1 MSELPTGW
9 KVKLLGDLIELNKKF
24 KDVPEDTLCGFVPMG
39 LIPVSITD
47 KLRYEEKYWS
57 DCRKGYTH
65 FKNGDVLLAKI
76 TPCFENGKSALVEG
90 LPNGIGSGSTEFFV
104 MRPLD
109 IEARYLHAFVKTKE
123 FMDKCRVQ
131 MTGSVGHKRVPKDYL
146 LSFPVPVAPLKE
158 QKRIADKL
166 DSVLAKVEAAQA
178 RLDKI
183 PVILKRFRQSVLAAA
198 TSGEL
203 TKVSRGTPS
212 ISRNQSPITIGN
224 ESKESPIGWEWFRLT
239 DLAKLESGHTPR
251 KSRPEYWEKGDQY
264 WICLQDIRAAH
275 GKVINDTKYKPT
287 QLGIDN
293 SSARMLPKG
302 TVCFSRDISVG
313 FTTIMGRSM
322 STTQHFANWICG
334 DKLSNKYLLYSF
346 MAAQGYLTTSGQGT
360 TVKTIYMPAL
370 KELHL
375 LLPNMDEQLDIVRRV
390 EELLNSAD
398 AIEKQ
403 FRAAKVRL
411 DKLTQSILAKA
422 FRGELLTSSVDSDI
436 EAIENSVE
444 ALNA

>member
-1 MSELPTGW
+1 
-9 KVKLLGDLIELNKKF
+9 
-24 KDVPEDTLCGFVPMG
+24 
-39 LIPVSITD
+39 
-47 KLRYEEKYWS
+47 
-57 DCRKGYTH
+57 
-65 FKNGDVLLAKI
+65 
-76 TPCFENGKSALVEG
+76 
-90 LPNGIGSGSTEFFV
+90 
-104 MRPLD
+104 
-109 IEARYLHAFVKTKE
+109 
-123 FMDKCRVQ
+123 
-131 MTGSVGHKRVPKDYL
+131 
-146 LSFPVPVAPLKE
+146 
-158 QKRIADKL
+158 
-166 DSVLAKVEAAQA
+166 
-178 RLDKI
+178 
-183 PVILKRFRQSVLAAA
+183 
-198 TSGEL
+198 
-203 TKVSRGTPS
+203 
-212 ISRNQSPITIGN
+212 
-224 ESKESPIGWEWFRLT
+224 
-239 DLAKLESGHTPR
+239 
-251 KSRPEYWEKGDQY
+251 
-264 WICLQDIRAAH
+264 
-275 GKVINDTKYKPT
+275 
-287 QLGIDN
+287 
-293 SSARMLPKG
+293 
-302 TVCFSRDISVG
+302 
-313 FTTIMGRSM
+313 MGRSM